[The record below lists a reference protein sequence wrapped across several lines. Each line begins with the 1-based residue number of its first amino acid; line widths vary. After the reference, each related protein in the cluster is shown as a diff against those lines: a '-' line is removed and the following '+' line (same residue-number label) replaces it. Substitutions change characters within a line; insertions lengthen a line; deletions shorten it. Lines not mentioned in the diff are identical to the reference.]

1 MKNLFFFLFA
11 VFFSIG
17 ISQKLYSQNN
27 SGNIQL
33 SGGMGFGTEIQSIG
47 FQAGGLYTINSQFR
61 AVADLIYYL
70 PGEDANGL
78 EFNWLEVNAN
88 GHYLIIKKENL
99 NAYLLTGLNFSKLFS
114 DDPNIKL
121 PSVESTDQL
130 YVGVNIGGGIEFPL
144 GALDGYLMGKYAL
157 SSAHQLAL
165 TGGIRI
171 PIN

>member
-11 VFFSIG
+11 VILLFGFSD
-17 ISQKLYSQNN
+17 QLYSQNSDEN
-27 SGNIQL
+27 FSL
-33 SGGMGFGTEIQSIG
+33 SAGMGFGSEIQSIG

-61 AVADLIYYL
+61 AATDLIYYL
-70 PGEDANGL
+70 PGEDASGL
-78 EFNWLEVNAN
+78 EFNWLEINAN
-88 GHYLIIKKENL
+88 AHYLIIRKENL